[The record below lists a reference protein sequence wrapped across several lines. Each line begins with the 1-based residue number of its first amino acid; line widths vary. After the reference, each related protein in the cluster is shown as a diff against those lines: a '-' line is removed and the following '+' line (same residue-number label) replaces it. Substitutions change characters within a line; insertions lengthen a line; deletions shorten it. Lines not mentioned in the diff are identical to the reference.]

1 MSHSV
6 RFQSFSRDISS
17 QCPIKKLIFFF
28 SIAPGLSSSLYH
40 FATTARRR
48 RRKRRRRTTTA
59 AETTVTK
66 AATTTT
72 MEKTKFCSMSK
83 QQLVEKKV
91 ETFRR
96 QIKKHK
102 YIEIRNNKNNKNDIK
117 GKKI

>member
-17 QCPIKKLIFFF
+17 QCPIKKLIFF
-28 SIAPGLSSSLYH
+28 SIALGLSSSLYH
-40 FATTARRR
+40 FATTAR
-48 RRKRRRRTTTA
+48 TTTTTTTTTTT

-66 AATTTT
+66 AAATTT

-83 QQLVEKKV
+83 QQLVENKV

-96 QIKKHK
+96 QIEKHK
-102 YIEIRNNKNNKNDIK
+102 YIEIRNNKNDKNDIK
-117 GKKI
+117 GNKI

>member
-17 QCPIKKLIFFF
+17 QCPIKKLIFF
-28 SIAPGLSSSLYH
+28 SIALGLSSSLYH
-40 FATTARRR
+40 FATTAR
-48 RRKRRRRTTTA
+48 TTTT

-66 AATTTT
+66 AAATTT

-83 QQLVEKKV
+83 QQLVENKV

-96 QIKKHK
+96 QIEKHK
-102 YIEIRNNKNNKNDIK
+102 YIEIRNNKNDKNDIK